1 MSEEA
6 ADPAPVTGV
15 TDIEEWD
22 EQPPV
27 VALCPECGDVHA
39 IGDRMLPEK
48 TRSQCPACNHERF
61 RVVRIETLREE
72 LNTNDSDT

>member
-1 MSEEA
+1 MSDEA
-6 ADPAPVTGV
+6 DDPTPVTGV
-15 TDIEEWD
+15 TDTEEWY
-22 EQPPV
+22 ELPPV
-27 VALCPECGDVHA
+27 VALCPCGDFHA

-48 TRSQCPACNHERF
+48 TRSQCPACNFERF